1 MDAREAR
8 NDANW
13 TEQAAWSGPFSRK
26 RIGSVIT
33 PRLQEL
39 ILLPTEKCNFRCT
52 YCYEDFA
59 IGRMSATVQRSVE
72 LFVER
77 RIVDLAKLRFSWFG
91 GEPLLAQDVVTRLSR
106 HAFETAKAYGV
117 DFQGGLTTNAYLLTP
132 DLFDELLSYKQNFYQ
147 ITLDGWGDTHNQV
160 RKLANGRPSFDR
172 IWNNMIAMAAHR
184 DDFEV
189 LIRVHLRRDN
199 LDNVRLLMKEVR
211 AQFGNDPRFRVD
223 FEHLR
228 DLGGDGGKTVLAP
241 LSIAET
247 KQIGE
252 ELHAILRSGQD
263 DVRVAQSENLDLA
276 VAQGKQFGE
285 SAAGQRSSD
294 IDLDG
299 PYICY
304 AAKANSLLVRADG
317 RVGKCTVALND
328 DRNTIGSLRP
338 DGTVQIDNAK
348 LRPWL
353 RGLESLEEAELGCP
367 LFNLGRTIP
376 SAPDEDLA
384 RQQQEIQG

>member
-1 MDAREAR
+1 MDVREAAAVAGSA
-8 NDANW
+8 DP
-13 TEQAAWSGPFSRK
+13 AAWSSQFSRQ
-26 RIGSVIT
+26 RIGSTIT
-33 PRLQEL
+33 PRMQEL

-59 IGRMSATVQRSVE
+59 IGRMSATVQRGVE

-77 RIVDLAKLRFSWFG
+77 RIAELAKLRFSWFG
-91 GEPLLAQDVVTRLSR
+91 GEPLLARDVVTRLSR
-106 HAFETAKAYGV
+106 HAFETAKAHGV
-117 DFQGGLTTNAYLLTP
+117 DFQGGLTTNAYLLTSE
-132 DLFDELLSYKQNFYQ
+132 LFDELLSYRQNFYQ
-147 ITLDGWGDTHNQV
+147 ITLDGWGETHDQV
-160 RKLANGRPSFDR
+160 RKQANGRGSFDR
-172 IWNNMIAMAAHR
+172 IWNNMIAIAKHAG
-184 DDFEV
+184 DFEV
-189 LIRVHLRRDN
+189 LIRVHLRRTNIDSA
-199 LDNVRLLMKEVR
+199 RHLMKEIR
-211 AQFGNDPRFRVD
+211 AQFGDDKRFRVD

-228 DLGGDGGKTVLAP
+228 DLGGDGGKTVIAP

-252 ELHAILRSGQD
+252 ELRAILRSGHD
-263 DVRVAQSENLDLA
+263 ELRLAQIDNLDVA

-294 IDLDG
+294 VDLDG

-353 RGLESLEEAELGCP
+353 RGLESLEESELGCP
-367 LFNLGRTIP
+367 LFNLGRAIP
-376 SAPDEDLA
+376 PVPDEGLP
-384 RQQQEIQG
+384 REKQEMKG